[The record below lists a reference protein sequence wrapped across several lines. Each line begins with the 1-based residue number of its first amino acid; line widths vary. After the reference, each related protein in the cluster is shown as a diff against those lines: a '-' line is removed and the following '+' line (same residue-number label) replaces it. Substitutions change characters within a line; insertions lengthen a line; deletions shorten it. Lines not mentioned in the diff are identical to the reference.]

1 MAGVKE
7 TPRQQLIGLMYL
19 VFLAM
24 LALQVS
30 SSVLDKFIF
39 LNDSLEQSVTKSVTE
54 HDLKIAAIGKTV
66 SEAGNRESD
75 VLVLN
80 KAKEVRSLS
89 KEIIQKLIQSKED
102 LIEVTGGKNEATG
115 EPINYMDENNVAN
128 LMILKGEGLKLQ
140 EEINGYVSALSKL
153 MPELK
158 FEPIALDAADH
169 PLFQDNKNQKGKDF
183 AELNF
188 EHTPLAAA
196 LATISDFQNKV
207 LNYES
212 KSLEQ
217 LAQSVGADQVKFDK
231 LSVMANPE
239 SNVVAAGTVY
249 TADLFIAASS
259 TGITPVMTVD
269 GASIPVDGN
278 GLGKFTRKAKAEKY
292 DKNGRSQQSYT
303 AEIAYKVGGEMKKI
317 SKTIDYI
324 VAKPVIQVQA
334 AAVQA
339 LYYNCGNEL
348 NIQVPAL
355 GNAYNPSFA
364 PTGARVLPSSKKGL
378 ITVIPSAKKVTLS
391 LSNNGDFIGKE
402 TFNVRPVPNPELAVI
417 TRGKKVNLKTGLS
430 QCPRSISIK
439 AIPDET
445 FASFL
450 PKEANY
456 KITEWEV
463 TLSRNNKPR
472 AGGKLRFRS
481 QNANITRLASIAKPG
496 DLLFVEVLEVERT
509 NFKGESDPVNLSP
522 SDRYFSIPIGG

>member
-30 SSVLDKFIF
+30 SSVMDKFIF
-39 LNDSLEQSVTKSVTE
+39 LNKSLEQSVSNGISD
-54 HDLKIAAIGKTV
+54 HDSTISDITKTV

-75 VLVLN
+75 VNVLE
-80 KAKEVRSLS
+80 KAKKVRTISQ
-89 KEIIQKLIQSKED
+89 EILDKLNQAKSD
-102 LIEVTGGKNEATG
+102 LIEVTGGRNEATG
-115 EPINYMDENNVAN
+115 EPANYKDEAKVAN
-128 LMILKGEGLKLQ
+128 LMILKGEGEKLKV
-140 EEINGYVSALSKL
+140 EINGYVDALSKS

-158 FEPIALDAADH
+158 FEYIALDASEH
-169 PLFQDNKNQKGKDF
+169 PLFKDNKDQKGKDF

-196 LATISDFQNKV
+196 LATITDFQNKI
-207 LNYES
+207 LNYETQ
-212 KSLEQ
+212 SLDL
-217 LAQSVGADQVKFDK
+217 LARSVGADQAKFDD
-231 LSVMANPE
+231 VFAVVNPE
-239 SNVVAAGTVY
+239 SKIVAAGTKY

-259 TGITPVMTVD
+259 SSLTPKMSVN
-269 GASIPVDGN
+269 GASIPVSGRN
-278 GLGKFTRKAKAEKY
+278 GKISFVAKADKY
-292 DKNGRSQQSYT
+292 DENGRSKKTYNAQISYQV
-303 AEIAYKVGGEMKKI
+303 AGQV
-317 SKTIDYI
+317 KTIDQTFEYF
-324 VAKPVIQVQA
+324 VAKPVVQVQA

-355 GNAYNPSFA
+355 GNAYNPKFGPS
-364 PTGARVLPSSKKGL
+364 GARVFSSSKKGL
-378 ITVIPSAKKVTLS
+378 ITVIPSAKKVS
-391 LSNNGDFIGKE
+391 LKITNNGDFIGTE

-417 TRGKKVNLKTGLS
+417 SRGKKISLKNGLK
-430 QCPRSISIK
+430 QCPRSISIR
-439 AIPDET
+439 AIADET
-445 FASFL
+445 FKSFL

-472 AGGKLRFRS
+472 PGGKIRFRG
-481 QNANITRLASIAKPG
+481 QNANISKLAAIAKPG
-496 DLLFVEVLEVERT
+496 DLLFVEVMKVERK